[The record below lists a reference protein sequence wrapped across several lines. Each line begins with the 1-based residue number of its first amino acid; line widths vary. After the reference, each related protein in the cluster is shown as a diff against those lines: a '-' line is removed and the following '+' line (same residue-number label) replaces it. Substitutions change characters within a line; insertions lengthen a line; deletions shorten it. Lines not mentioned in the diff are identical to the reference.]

1 MSVRFEGPVLV
12 GLEPSRSGL
21 AALDLAVDVAASR
34 RVGLEVIHSAP
45 DPHRGGEVLTAAV
58 RRVRLRAPAVAVE
71 AEVTGDEPAS
81 ALLRRGRDAGLVV
94 VGHRGRGSGRSA
106 RSGRTAA
113 GSVALR
119 VATLATVPVVV
130 HRPIDGPDPHG
141 RPVAVGVGV
150 VAEDEP
156 LAFAFAEADR
166 LGVPLVV
173 EHVWSAPAD
182 SGPARAGA
190 DRRAEFAALAEA
202 ARLVDDTIA
211 LWSDKFPDVEVRRA
225 LRHGLDP
232 AFALTAASRA
242 AGLLVV
248 GSTAASAPLVQAL
261 VHRAGCPVAVVA
273 CVPGPAGGPPA
284 SRYP

>member
-34 RVGLEVIHSAP
+34 RVGLDVLHAAP
-45 DPHRGGEVLTAAV
+45 DPDRGGEVLAAAV
-58 RRVRLRAPAVAVE
+58 RRVRLRAPAVAVN

-94 VGHRGRGSGRSA
+94 VGHRGRGTGRSA

-141 RPVAVGVGV
+141 RPVAVGVGA
-150 VAEDEP
+150 VAEEEP

-182 SGPARAGA
+182 NDPASVGA
-190 DRRAEFAALAEA
+190 DRRAERAALAEA
-202 ARLVDDTIA
+202 VLLLDDTVA

-232 AFALTAASRA
+232 AFALTAASRTA
-242 AGLLVV
+242 RLLVV
-248 GSTAASAPLVQAL
+248 GSTVPGAPLVQAL
-261 VHRAGCPVAVVA
+261 VHRAGCPIAVVP
-273 CVPGPAGGPPA
+273 CLRP
-284 SRYP
+284 

>member
-1 MSVRFEGPVLV
+1 MAVRFEGPVLV

-34 RVGLEVIHSAP
+34 RVGLTVLHADP
-45 DPHRGGEVLTAAV
+45 DPRRGGEVLAAAL
-58 RRVRLRAPAVAVE
+58 RRIRSRAPAVAVR
-71 AEVTGDEPAS
+71 AEVTGDDPAS
-81 ALLRRGRDAGLVV
+81 ALLQRGRDAGLVV
-94 VGHRGRGSGRSA
+94 VGHRGRG

-119 VATLATVPVVV
+119 VATHAPVPVVV
-130 HRPIDGPDPHG
+130 HRPVDGPDAHG
-141 RPVAVGVGV
+141 RPVAVGIGA

-173 EHVWSAPAD
+173 EHVWSGPAD
-182 SGPARAGA
+182 YGPASAGV
-190 DRRAEFAALAEA
+190 DRRGELAALAVA
-202 ARLVDDTIA
+202 SRLLDDAIA
-211 LWSDKFPDVEVRRA
+211 LWSDKFPDVAVRRA

-242 AGLLVV
+242 ACLLVV
-248 GSTAASAPLVQAL
+248 GSSAQSAPLVQAL
-261 VHRAGCPVAVVA
+261 VHRAGCPVAVV
-273 CVPGPAGGPPA
+273 PGPRP
-284 SRYP
+284 